1 MQPPPRKTSPR
12 LRKKNIIR
20 RASRKRLQSPRL
32 SRSRSEG
39 KTMKRIRLRQLKTLL
54 IKLTNQRSPSQQKN
68 LRRLRRPTPSK
79 SPPKRRS
86 PSRSLTQHQR
96 IVNRKIWMS
105 RRMSSLTAA
114 ALKTPSSSMKT
125 TQQHKNSLLNSRSR
139 VMSSSIFLSRFLPLS
154 SRSLAQSQPT
164 WRQRVTL
171 SLVTRPSKPSATT
184 TKPWASKSSS
194 PSNSNKHRWRRLV

>member
-1 MQPPPRKTSPR
+1 MKNLSNARRRKLRRRRLSLQLKRQREVVTKIQQPRLKRVKRSNMQPPPRKTSPR

-86 PSRSLTQHQR
+86 PSRSLT
-96 IVNRKIWMS
+96 
-105 RRMSSLTAA
+105 
-114 ALKTPSSSMKT
+114 
-125 TQQHKNSLLNSRSR
+125 
-139 VMSSSIFLSRFLPLS
+139 
-154 SRSLAQSQPT
+154 
-164 WRQRVTL
+164 
-171 SLVTRPSKPSATT
+171 
-184 TKPWASKSSS
+184 
-194 PSNSNKHRWRRLV
+194 